1 MINLSMYLCILPVGL
16 SVYCACTDGEINQ
29 NERLRL
35 GITRANVQHTAIPI
49 HALPTQCLFY
59 YGQITTAS
67 NLSMRFAAS
76 ARESRRENG

>member
-1 MINLSMYLCILPVGL
+1 MNTSVYLYILLVGL
-16 SVYCACTDGEINQ
+16 SVCRACTDDETNQ

-35 GITRANVQHTAIPI
+35 GITRANVQHTTIPI

-76 ARESRRENG
+76 AQESRRENG